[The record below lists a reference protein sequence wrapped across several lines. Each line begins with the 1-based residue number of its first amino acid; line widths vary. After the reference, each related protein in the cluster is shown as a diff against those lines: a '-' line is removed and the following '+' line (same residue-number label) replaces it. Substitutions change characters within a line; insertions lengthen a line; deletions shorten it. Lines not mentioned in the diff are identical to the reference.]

1 MLAMAGFTS
10 CDDSFADW
18 AAPSTNDPEAALEA
32 YGITVTGLGIDV
44 DMSDANR
51 PDSIRVVTISTS
63 HEDIT
68 TLEYD
73 AITVNGCHI
82 RPRLAGTHCLEESEI

>member
-32 YGITVTGLGIDV
+32 YGITVTGSGVRMFLRETEQALFEG
-44 DMSDANR
+44 R
-51 PDSIRVVTISTS
+51 P
-63 HEDIT
+63 
-68 TLEYD
+68 
-73 AITVNGCHI
+73 
-82 RPRLAGTHCLEESEI
+82 